1 MKLTINSQF
10 FFCFS
15 KFYSIMNVVERRI
28 LMKIISINAGSSS
41 LKFSLFDM
49 SNSTCIASGY
59 FERVTLPNSFYT
71 IKYNGEKIKEEVEM
85 PNHTVAVEVLLDRLV
100 SLNIISSLDEI
111 DGIGHRLVHGADKYD
126 KSVIITDEVVEDLKK
141 YIPLAPLHNPAN
153 ILGIE
158 AVKKALPNI
167 PMVGVF
173 DTAFHQTMD
182 QTKYIY
188 PVPYEW
194 YTKYGV
200 RKYGFHG
207 TSHCYISKQIPRLL
221 GKEEYK
227 AIICHLGSGGS
238 LSLVQNGKCLDT
250 TMGFTPLAGIMMGT
264 RSGDID
270 PSIIPYIVEQTG
282 KSLDEVM
289 NDLNKKSGFLGL
301 SEQYSDFRDIYEGV
315 KANDEKC
322 ILAFH
327 KYVDT
332 VVKYIAEYYVE
343 ANGVDTIV
351 FTAGLGENASA
362 AREAIIDRLACLN
375 IYLDKEANQVMGEE
389 AKISS
394 ADSQVQV
401 YVVPTNEELMIA
413 QDTLDL
419 IGE

>member
-1 MKLTINSQF
+1 M
-10 FFCFS
+10 
-15 KFYSIMNVVERRI
+15 
-28 LMKIISINAGSSS
+28 MKIMSINVGSSS

-49 SNSTCIASGY
+49 SSSTCIASGL

-71 IKYNGEKIKEEVEM
+71 IKYNGEKIKEEIDM
-85 PNHTVAVEVLLDRLV
+85 PNHAVAVEILLNRLI
-100 SLNIISSLDEI
+100 SLHILESLDEI
-111 DGIGHRLVHGADKYD
+111 EGVGHRLAHGVDKYD
-126 KSVIITDEVVEDLKK
+126 HSVLITDEVVADLES
-141 YIPLAPLHNPAN
+141 YIPLAPLHLPAH
-153 ILGIE
+153 ILGIH
-158 AVKKALPNI
+158 AMKKALPNV

-194 YTKYGV
+194 YTKYGI

-207 TSHCYISKQIPRLL
+207 TSYCYISKQIPRLL
-221 GKEEYK
+221 GKQEYK

-238 LSLVQNGKCLDT
+238 IALVQNGKCLDT

-270 PSIIPYIVEQTG
+270 PSIIPYIMGQTG
-282 KSLDEVM
+282 KSVDEIM
-289 NDLNKKSGFLGL
+289 NDLNKNSGFLGL
-301 SEQYSDFRDIYEGV
+301 SQKSSDFRDIYEGV
-315 KANDEKC
+315 KSNDENC

-343 ANGVDTIV
+343 ASGVDAIV
-351 FTAGLGENASA
+351 FTAGLGENAES
-362 AREAIIDRLACLN
+362 AREAIIEKLACLD
-375 IYLDKEANQVMGEE
+375 IYLDHEAKKVVGEE
-389 AKISS
+389 ACISS
-394 ADSQVQV
+394 SNSKVAV

-413 QDTLDL
+413 QDTLEI
-419 IGE
+419 IGA